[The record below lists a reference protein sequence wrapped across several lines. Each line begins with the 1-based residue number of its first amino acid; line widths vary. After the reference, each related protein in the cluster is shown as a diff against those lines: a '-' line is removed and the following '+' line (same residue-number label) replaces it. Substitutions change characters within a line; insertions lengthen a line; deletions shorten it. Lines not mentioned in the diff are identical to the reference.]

1 MKQEYLEEICK
12 NLIKYDQDIVE
23 IIQFGSSVY
32 APEYS
37 KDIDLLV
44 ITKKAKEYE
53 KYFDITNPENAP
65 INVDILVFNINDKPR
80 KELLIGILE
89 PLRFYMGVENSCSNM
104 LKS

>member
-53 KYFDITNPENAP
+53 KYFDIA
-65 INVDILVFNINDKPR
+65 ILKMHPSM
-80 KELLIGILE
+80 LIFWYSTLTISLE
-89 PLRFYMGVENSCSNM
+89 KNY
-104 LKS
+104 